1 MPSQF
6 FTTLNI
12 HPWSWNSLG
21 SKILAGA
28 DDSISDV
35 TDVVYPEANMAIYI
49 PFFLQHPMTFNRLFS
64 ENGDVVSGN
73 IDLGVYDAG
82 KRRIVS
88 SGSTAQVGTAT
99 SQLFNVGS
107 FTLGPGLY
115 FMAVAMDNTTGK
127 FMALALSPLVG
138 LGIYKTFG
146 IYQQSSAFPLPANAT
161 FATPTRNYL
170 PVIGLTPRS
179 LL

>member
-1 MPSQF
+1 MPSKF

-21 SKILAGA
+21 AKILASA

-35 TDVVYPEANMAIYI
+35 TDGLYPEANMAIYI
-49 PFFLQHPMTFNRLFS
+49 PFFLQHPMAFNRLFS

-82 KRRIVS
+82 KRRIIS
-88 SGSTAQVGTAT
+88 SGSTAQVGTAGT
-99 SQLFNVGS
+99 QLFNVGS

-127 FMALALSPLVG
+127 FMSLTFTSG
-138 LGIYKTFG
+138 LGVYKSLG
-146 IYQQSSAFPLPANAT
+146 VYQQSSAFPLPANAT

-170 PVIGLTPRS
+170 PLIGLTPRS
-179 LL
+179 SL

>member
-1 MPSQF
+1 MPSKF
-6 FTTLNI
+6 FQTLNI

-21 SKILAGA
+21 AKILASA

-35 TDVVYPEANMAIYI
+35 TDVLYPQANMAIYI
-49 PFFLQHPMTFNRLFS
+49 PFFLQHPMVFDRLFS

-73 IDLGVYDAG
+73 IDVGIYDAG

-88 SGSTAQVGTAT
+88 AGSTVQTGTAGT
-99 SQLFNVGS
+99 QLFDVGS

-115 FMAVAMDNTTGK
+115 FMATALDNITGK
-127 FMALALSPLVG
+127 FMALTFTSG
-138 LGIYKTFG
+138 LGVYKSLG
-146 IYQQSSAFPLPANAT
+146 IYQQSSAFPLPATAT
-161 FATPTRNYL
+161 FATPTQNYL
-170 PVIGLTPRS
+170 PLIGLTPRS